1 MTCSFVTGF
10 EEDASMRI
18 WDVMGSRGKVME
30 GRVILRYEVH
40 YGDLTG
46 LDGF

>member
-30 GRVILRYEVH
+30 GRVGSIEV
-40 YGDLTG
+40 DLTG
-46 LDGF
+46 LDDF

>member
-30 GRVILRYEVH
+30 GRVILRYTR

-46 LDGF
+46 LDDF